1 MPRAAS
7 GAKGA
12 AQVKSDSAYYSE
24 LAIGAEYLA
33 EKSASAAERA
43 EHLRMAR
50 LYRLRARDAAPSP
63 RPTLH

>member
-1 MPRAAS
+1 M
-7 GAKGA
+7 
-12 AQVKSDSAYYSE
+12 KSDALYYAE

-33 EKSASAAERA
+33 GKSASASERA

-50 LYRLRARDAAPSP
+50 LYRLRAQDAAPSP

>member
-33 EKSASAAERA
+33 DKALSASERA
-43 EHLRMAR
+43 EHLRMAK
-50 LYRLRARDAAPSP
+50 LYRRRAADAATGP